1 MNFKEAYKAA
11 NDEIHGDKSLLAGI
25 SEKQTKKPIIYF
37 KPAAVCAAAAAIALA
52 TWVSYPY
59 LSGNTPT
66 GQKETTLSSSQTGGM
81 KVTDENLITYKTAE
95 DMAQPLTGEADNEKS
110 QAVTS
115 SAEKRI
121 SNEKQTSP
129 AEQSAQTRSAPDS
142 PEPAYDEKAE
152 LTEEAFAPKMAR
164 MMPEMAEAE
173 ADEASGSREEA
184 AYETAQAENGVSD
197 TFALDAGVP
206 EDVSVAAG
214 GGSETELATYT
225 AEVTAVNSDYTGI
238 TVKLPENRE
247 VNITLTEN
255 TAVTNT
261 YGEAVTA
268 REITVGDTAE
278 IICKADTFEAVEIK
292 IIK

>member
-81 KVTDENLITYKTAE
+81 KVTDENLITYKAAE
-95 DMAQPLTGEADNEKS
+95 DMAQPLTGKADNEKS

-129 AEQSAQTRSAPDS
+129 AEQPAQTRSAPDS

-164 MMPEMAEAE
+164 MMPEMAEAGE
-173 ADEASGSREEA
+173 AYSPREET
-184 AYETAQAENGVSD
+184 AYETAPAENGVSAS
-197 TFALDAGVP
+197 FVLDAGVP
-206 EDVSVAAG
+206 EDDSVAAA
-214 GGSETELATYT
+214 GGSETEHTPYT